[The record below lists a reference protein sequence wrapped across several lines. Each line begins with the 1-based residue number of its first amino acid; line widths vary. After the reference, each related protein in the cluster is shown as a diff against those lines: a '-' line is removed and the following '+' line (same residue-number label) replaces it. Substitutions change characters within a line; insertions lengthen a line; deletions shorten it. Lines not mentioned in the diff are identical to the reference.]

1 MLKSDSLDKPA
12 PSSLGP
18 ALIGTSRTIMT
29 YENVW
34 KFKPRHVVEPASVDD
49 IRSAV
54 AEATASGLRVRAIG
68 AGSSWA
74 SHLVTRDVCVSLRK
88 LNKIHNIDLVNKMVT
103 VDAGVRLGDLSHALA
118 DHNLSLPSL
127 SFFPD
132 VTVGGAVATASH
144 GTSPHWGSL
153 SDFVR
158 SMHIVLASGEVRKFG
173 PESPPEELR
182 AARVAIGMLGVIVR
196 LELQAVDQPWVR
208 FSELAMHLEA
218 FPARLPAILS
228 QYEHVWAHWTLGE
241 DTVRVECLE
250 ARQGKSEGFHRYNAI
265 WRPSARLLVQ
275 LLNRCGISTSSLLQV
290 RDRFLS
296 FMNSARRRG
305 TASKLKPDG
314 AQSKVFMS
322 MQYGVPASQME
333 MAIDRIRNSNFA
345 AQNHGRVVEFKFLK
359 GEDLSYLGPNCDSD
373 AVLFN
378 LWWLVD
384 EANKLNVFDSFEDT
398 MKSIHARP
406 HWGKFHRPPSREYV
420 QAAYPR
426 WAEFEAVR
434 KRLDPGETF
443 SIFHQDEAR

>member
-1 MLKSDSLDKPA
+1 MLKSDSLDRPA
-12 PSSLGP
+12 PSSLRP
-18 ALIGTSRTIMT
+18 ALIGTSRTITT
-29 YENVW
+29 YEDVW
-34 KFKPRHVVEPASVDD
+34 KFKPRHVVESASVDD

-54 AEATASGLRVRAIG
+54 TEAAASGLRVRAIG

-88 LNKIHNIDLVNKMVT
+88 LNKIHNIDLVNKTVT
-103 VDAGVRLGDLSHALA
+103 VDAGVRLGDLSRALA
-118 DHNLSLPSL
+118 DNNLSLPSL

-132 VTVGGAVATASH
+132 VTVGGAVATATH

-208 FSELAMHLEA
+208 FSELTMDLET

-250 ARQGKSEGFHRYNAI
+250 ARKEKSDGFHRYNAI
-265 WRPSARLLVQ
+265 WRPSSRLLVQ
-275 LLNRCGISTSSLLQV
+275 LLNRCGISTSSLLQL
-290 RDRFLS
+290 RDRFLW
-296 FMNSARRRG
+296 FMKSARRRG
-305 TASKLKPDG
+305 TSSKLKPDG
-314 AQSKVFMS
+314 AHSKVFMS

-333 MAIDRIRNSNFA
+333 MAIDLIRNSNFA

-359 GEDLSYLGPNCDSD
+359 GEDLSYLGPNCDGD

-384 EANKLNVFDSFEDT
+384 EPNKFSVFDSFEET
-398 MKSIHARP
+398 MQSIHARP
-406 HWGKFHRPPSREYV
+406 HWGKFHRPPSREYM
-420 QAAYPR
+420 QTAYPR
-426 WAEFEAVR
+426 WAEFESVW
-434 KRLDPGETF
+434 KRFDPGETF
-443 SIFHQDEAR
+443 SIFHQDDAH